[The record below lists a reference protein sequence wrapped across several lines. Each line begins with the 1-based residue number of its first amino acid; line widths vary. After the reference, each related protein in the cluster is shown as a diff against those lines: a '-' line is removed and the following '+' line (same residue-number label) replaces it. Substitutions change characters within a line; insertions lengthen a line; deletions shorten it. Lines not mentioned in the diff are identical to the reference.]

1 MACVLRPACL
11 HGWLCSGKWQPA
23 LLASRGEQQPAATA
37 HRQVFKGKWRGHH
50 EVAIKQLT
58 SFADDML
65 LSALEKEIGIL
76 KRVSFNRNIVQF
88 YGFCLEVEAPMLV
101 RDSQMF
107 GYFSQVGRRRCIRRP
122 LLCTLG
128 GYCNP

>member
-1 MACVLRPACL
+1 M
-11 HGWLCSGKWQPA
+11 
-23 LLASRGEQQPAATA
+23 
-37 HRQVFKGKWRGHH
+37 FKGKWRGHH

-58 SFADDML
+58 CFADEML
-65 LSALEKEIGIL
+65 LSALEREIGIL

-101 RDSQMF
+101 RDFHMF
-107 GYFSQVGRRRCIRRP
+107 GHTSQVGRRRCIRRP

-128 GYCNP
+128 WYCNPRTRVHRQVDLIFDATDIKYQVAELLNVA